1 MPLSRGAVG
10 ALAACQ
16 RLVWGLAERAH
27 AGKTA
32 RRAAPPPSVRVD
44 GRWRPL
50 AVPTGESPAESRG
63 RTRAGQRNPHRVM
76 LPALGLWPDGPGAR
90 LAWPLAAN
98 EAAASWG
105 ALVGTLSPNGGT
117 APTTPRLVSDGSQ
130 GLDKALSHHR

>member
-27 AGKTA
+27 ACKTA

-76 LPALGLWPDGPGAR
+76 LPALGL
-90 LAWPLAAN
+90 
-98 EAAASWG
+98 
-105 ALVGTLSPNGGT
+105 
-117 APTTPRLVSDGSQ
+117 
-130 GLDKALSHHR
+130 